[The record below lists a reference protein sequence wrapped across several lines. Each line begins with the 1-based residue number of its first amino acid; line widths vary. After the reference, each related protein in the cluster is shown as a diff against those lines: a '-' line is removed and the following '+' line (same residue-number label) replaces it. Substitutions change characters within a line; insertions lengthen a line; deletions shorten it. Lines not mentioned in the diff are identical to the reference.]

1 MALGATFVALRHRNY
16 RIWAAAGFVSVIGT
30 WMQVLGVNWYVL
42 AETRSA
48 TSMGLTVLLQALPS
62 LVLSVWGGALAD
74 RLPAKP
80 LLIGAQAA
88 HALLAAGLALVAVTG
103 TGGLPAIY
111 AISLVTGAVS
121 AIEGPVM
128 GRWCSTL
135 VDRESLGNALALGSL
150 TNSAGRILGMSV
162 GAVVVAAVGPA
173 LLFAINS
180 ASFVAVVAA
189 LFAVREGE
197 RHTGAADDG
206 SRSRRGAGRAELEL
220 SEADAPPADGG
231 IRAGFRYLLR
241 QPVVLVALAL
251 SFVLGSLGRNYQVT
265 MAAMSDGPLRGGAS
279 GYGFLSTVFAV
290 GTVLGALVAAR
301 RRELG
306 YRVLVGAGLLASA
319 LQIVAGLAPGTLSFA
334 AVILPVAAAA
344 VVIDTT
350 VGARAQLDTDYAMR
364 GRVLAALA
372 VTGSISAAVGAPLLG
387 WLSEHAGPRQTL
399 VLAGALTTVATLAA
413 GVALDRLRERRLR
426 RRLTLVLAAP
436 AVRRRVAA
444 TAARV
449 VRPAGVA
456 AGAVS
461 STGAAAGGSP
471 AGAVVGA
478 VSSTG
483 AAAGGSLAGAVVGAV
498 SPTGAAAGVS
508 PGAERPLAA
517 DVPRPVPV
525 PRPAGLRLGGT
536 RFARL
541 RPAGRL
547 AAGGALRP
555 ARECA
560 ACAPHRSRRRSR
572 ATVHAADCAL
582 AG

>member
-1 MALGATFVALRHRNY
+1 MALGATFAALRHRNY

-80 LLIGAQAA
+80 LLIAAQAA
-88 HALLAAGLALVAVTG
+88 HALLAAGLALVALTG
-103 TGGLPAIY
+103 AGGLPAIY
-111 AISLVTGAVS
+111 AISLATGAVS

-162 GAVVVAAVGPA
+162 GAVVVAVVGPA
-173 LLFAINS
+173 LLFAINA

-197 RHTGAADDG
+197 RHT
-206 SRSRRGAGRAELEL
+206 SAE
-220 SEADAPPADGG
+220 AVDPAPADRS

-306 YRVLVGAGLLASA
+306 YRVLLVAGLLASV

-344 VVIDTT
+344 VIIDTT
-350 VGARAQLDTDYAMR
+350 VGTRAQLDTDYAMR
-364 GRVLAALA
+364 GRVLSALA
-372 VTGSISAAVGAPLLG
+372 VTGSVSAAVGAPLLG
-387 WLSEHAGPRQTL
+387 WLAEHAGPRHTL
-399 VLAGALTTVATLAA
+399 VLAGVLTTVATVAA

-436 AVRRRVAA
+436 AVRRPARRFAA

-449 VRPAGVA
+449 VRPSGPRVRGPRVAPVAAPVPGGVA
-456 AGAVS
+456 RRG
-461 STGAAAGGSP
+461 
-471 AGAVVGA
+471 
-478 VSSTG
+478 
-483 AAAGGSLAGAVVGAV
+483 
-498 SPTGAAAGVS
+498 
-508 PGAERPLAA
+508 
-517 DVPRPVPV
+517 
-525 PRPAGLRLGGT
+525 
-536 RFARL
+536 RL
-541 RPAGRL
+541 RPRRVAGRERL
-547 AAGGALRP
+547 A
-555 ARECA
+555 
-560 ACAPHRSRRRSR
+560 HRSPVPPSPPG
-572 ATVHAADCAL
+572 L
-582 AG
+582 AGPGPATDLVA

>member
-1 MALGATFVALRHRNY
+1 MALGAMFAALRHRNY

-42 AETRSA
+42 AKTGSA
-48 TSMGLTVLLQALPS
+48 TSMGFTVLLQALPS

-80 LLIGAQAA
+80 LLIVAQAA
-88 HALLAAGLALVAVTG
+88 HAALAAGLALVALTG
-103 TGGLPAIY
+103 AGGLPAIY
-111 AISLVTGAVS
+111 AISLATGAVS

-162 GAVVVAAVGPA
+162 GAVVVAVIGPA
-173 LLFAINS
+173 LLFAVNS
-180 ASFVAVVAA
+180 VSFIAVVAA
-189 LFAVREGE
+189 LFAVREQE
-197 RHTGAADDG
+197 RHTGEPAA
-206 SRSRRGAGRAELEL
+206 
-220 SEADAPPADGG
+220 ADAPPADGG

-301 RRELG
+301 RRELN

-364 GRVLAALA
+364 GRVLAALG

-387 WLSEHAGPRQTL
+387 WLAEHVGPRQTL
-399 VLAGALTTVATLAA
+399 VLAGVITTVATIVA
-413 GVALDRLRERRLR
+413 GLALDRLRNRRLR
-426 RRLTLVLAAP
+426 RRL
-436 AVRRRVAA
+436 
-444 TAARV
+444 
-449 VRPAGVA
+449 AG
-456 AGAVS
+456 
-461 STGAAAGGSP
+461 
-471 AGAVVGA
+471 
-478 VSSTG
+478 
-483 AAAGGSLAGAVVGAV
+483 
-498 SPTGAAAGVS
+498 
-508 PGAERPLAA
+508 
-517 DVPRPVPV
+517 PRPV
-525 PRPAGLRLGGT
+525 RQL
-536 RFARL
+536 FAN
-541 RPAGRL
+541 
-547 AAGGALRP
+547 
-555 ARECA
+555 
-560 ACAPHRSRRRSR
+560 
-572 ATVHAADCAL
+572 
-582 AG
+582 

>member
-1 MALGATFVALRHRNY
+1 MALGATFAALRHRNY
-16 RIWAAAGFVSVIGT
+16 RIWAGAGFVSVIGT

-42 AETRSA
+42 AQTRSA
-48 TSMGLTVLLQALPS
+48 TSMGLAVLLQALPT
-62 LVLSVWGGALAD
+62 LLLSVWGGSLAD

-80 LLIGAQAA
+80 LLIAAQAV
-88 HALLAAGLALVAVTG
+88 HAALAAGLAMVAVTG
-103 TGGLPAIY
+103 AGGLPAVY

-135 VDRESLGNALALGSL
+135 VDRESLGNAIALGSL
-150 TNSAGRILGMSV
+150 TNSAGRILGMSI
-162 GAVVVAAVGPA
+162 GAVMVAAVGPA
-173 LLFAINS
+173 LLFASNA
-180 ASFVAVVAA
+180 ASFVAVVVA

-197 RHTGAADDG
+197 RHIGEPAAAD
-206 SRSRRGAGRAELEL
+206 A
-220 SEADAPPADGG
+220 APEDGG

-306 YRVLVGAGLLASA
+306 YGMLVGAGLLASV
-319 LQIVAGLAPGTLSFA
+319 LQIAAGLAPGTMSFA

-372 VTGSISAAVGAPLLG
+372 VTGSVSAAVGAPLLG
-387 WLSEHAGPRQTL
+387 WLSEHVGPRQTL
-399 VLAGALTTVATLAA
+399 VLAGAVTAVATVAA
-413 GVALDRLRERRLR
+413 GVALDGLRDHRLR
-426 RRLTLVLAAP
+426 RRVTLVLAAP
-436 AVRRRVAA
+436 AAVRRPVRRVAA

-449 VRPAGVA
+449 VRPAA
-456 AGAVS
+456 
-461 STGAAAGGSP
+461 
-471 AGAVVGA
+471 AVVGA
-478 VSSTG
+478 
-483 AAAGGSLAGAVVGAV
+483 A
-498 SPTGAAAGVS
+498 
-508 PGAERPLAA
+508 RPA
-517 DVPRPVPV
+517 RV
-525 PRPAGLRLGGT
+525 PRPAGSVPPGMRL
-536 RFARL
+536 AAL
-541 RPAGRL
+541 RPGAGRL
-547 AAGGALRP
+547 RSSRAIRAAHSARP
-555 ARECA
+555 ARRTDPA
-560 ACAPHRSRRRSR
+560 VAP
-572 ATVHAADCAL
+572 D
-582 AG
+582 